1 MLVFLNLMTRDLF
14 SALMSLF
21 FSLISAHLQQVD
33 NLTSLV
39 QRSAQYAFQPF
50 GLSAQ
55 ALQGS
60 PLYCSCLFPLI
71 LFIFSPSGLGSL
83 SPLGSCLHTC
93 IVTLGLAASLTSTMA
108 SVILLELPTSLP
120 APQVFSPFPSFPFHL
135 LLPNLLSLSG
145 SFWKAANVFL
155 TDPSS
160 SFWSL
165 WNISWFSFLDI
176 ISSLALSQLSY
187 FSHHWISNCQ
197 PTPTS

>member
-1 MLVFLNLMTRDLF
+1 MQCLTATLHKTQQKNQRGFWRCDQNPFDATIVTIDGLNSFMLVFLNLMTRDLF

-145 SFWKAANVFL
+145 SF
-155 TDPSS
+155 
-160 SFWSL
+160 
-165 WNISWFSFLDI
+165 
-176 ISSLALSQLSY
+176 
-187 FSHHWISNCQ
+187 
-197 PTPTS
+197 